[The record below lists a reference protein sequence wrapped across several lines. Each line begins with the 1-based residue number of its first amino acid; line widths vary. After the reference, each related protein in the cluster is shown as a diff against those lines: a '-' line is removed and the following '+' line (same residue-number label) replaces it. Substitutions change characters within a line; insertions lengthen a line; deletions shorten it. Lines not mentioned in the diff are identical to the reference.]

1 LLLSQYHFK
10 MPDATTRTR
19 SAKDH
24 YAQMLGPV
32 YSWIMGDFATVSR
45 RNATLLKSLG
55 LHSESGALAVDLG
68 CGPGFHAVPLA
79 EAGFRVTAI
88 DFCDELLTELRQHA
102 GDRPIKMV
110 SDNILQ
116 FRRHLDERP
125 QVIVCMGDTLVHLP
139 DWRAAQALIAEV
151 VDALLPGG
159 TFVASLRD
167 YATIPAEGPNRF
179 IPVRSSADRIFTCFL
194 HYRDD
199 TVDVHDILQTRD
211 DDEWRVQVSR
221 YRKLR
226 LDYRRVIELLQVHG
240 MKVDHPFDDHG
251 MICIRSVK
259 PD

>member
-1 LLLSQYHFK
+1 MLLSQYHFK
-10 MPDATTRTR
+10 MPDATTRTQ

-24 YAQMLGPV
+24 YDQMLGPV
-32 YSWIMGDFATVSR
+32 YSWIIGDFATVSR

-79 EAGFRVTAI
+79 EAGFRVIAI
-88 DFCDELLTELRQHA
+88 DFCDDLLTELRQHA

-110 SDNILQ
+110 CDNILQ
-116 FRRHLDERP
+116 FRRHLDARP
-125 QVIVCMGDTLVHLP
+125 QVIICMGDTLVHLP
-139 DWRAAQALIAEV
+139 DWRTAQALITEV

-167 YATIPAEGPNRF
+167 YTGTPPEGPNRF
-179 IPVRSSADRIFTCFL
+179 IPVRSSSERIFTCFL

-199 TVDVHDILQTRD
+199 IVDVHDILQTRNGD
-211 DDEWRVQVSR
+211 DWHLEVSQ

-226 LDYRRVIELLQVHG
+226 LDFRLVIELLRELDMQIDRPFENHG
-240 MKVDHPFDDHG
+240 L
-251 MICIRSVK
+251 ICIRSVK